1 MDKIA
6 AHSMDFWLQT
16 EDLPLAQNRVTVDGN
31 GQITLNYTATN
42 VRASAEL
49 QHRLESVL
57 DKNYGIHHFAEREIY
72 FGSAMGI
79 EAVGHQA
86 GTCRFGDDPRTS
98 VLDVNCKAHDLDNL
112 YVVDTSFM
120 PSISA
125 VNPSL
130 TAIANAIR
138 VSEHLVERLG

>member
-1 MDKIA
+1 M
-6 AHSMDFWLQT
+6 
-16 EDLPLAQNRVTVDGN
+16 
-31 GQITLNYTATN
+31 
-42 VRASAEL
+42 
-49 QHRLESVL
+49 
-57 DKNYGIHHFAEREIY
+57 
-72 FGSAMGI
+72 
-79 EAVGHQA
+79 
-86 GTCRFGDDPRTS
+86 
-98 VLDVNCKAHDLDNL
+98 LDVNCKAHALDNL